1 MRALGKIQPTAEQ
14 LPILADSQP
23 GFRVIRGA
31 AGSGKTTTAL
41 LRLRQL
47 CAVRENRQ
55 HRLGSQEPVRV
66 LVLTFNR
73 TLRGYVLELL
83 QEQLA
88 SRDGVDMTV
97 ETFGRWARTL
107 VGPKNIM
114 ESRASRTHMANLLR
128 ETGTNRNV
136 EYFVDEIEYVMG
148 RFLPAERIAY
158 LNAERTGR
166 GRAPAVPR
174 TLRARLLSE
183 VIEPYIGMKAKDGS
197 VDWNDVA
204 VEAASAGSRRYDVV
218 VVDETQDLSAN
229 QVRAILHHLQEDH
242 TTTFITDAMQRI
254 YPQSFRWQEVGIEV
268 RPQMVFTLAEN
279 HRNTSQTAHLA
290 SSLVADIPVEEDG
303 VPPDA
308 KSCRRTGEVPQVI
321 VGRYSAQIQYML
333 DRLAPFLGAG
343 ETVAILQP
351 RGGGWF
357 DFVKKAL
364 RERHID
370 YCVLTRASEWPK
382 GAEQVALSTLHSA
395 KGLEFDHVLLPGLN
409 NEVTPHGDEEGDG
422 ALDALRRLVAMGIG
436 RARSSVM
443 IGYKPGEESA
453 VVKLFP
459 AETYKLVNV

>member
-1 MRALGKIQPTAEQ
+1 MTRSSTSWG
-14 LPILADSQP
+14 
-23 GFRVIRGA
+23 
-31 AGSGKTTTAL
+31 GSCP
-41 LRLRQL
+41 Q
-47 CAVRENRQ
+47 
-55 HRLGSQEPVRV
+55 
-66 LVLTFNR
+66 
-73 TLRGYVLELL
+73 
-83 QEQLA
+83 
-88 SRDGVDMTV
+88 
-97 ETFGRWARTL
+97 
-107 VGPKNIM
+107 
-114 ESRASRTHMANLLR
+114 
-128 ETGTNRNV
+128 
-136 EYFVDEIEYVMG
+136 
-148 RFLPAERIAY
+148 ERIAY

-364 RERHID
+364 RERQYRLLCSD
-370 YCVLTRASEWPK
+370 ASQRMAEGRGTGGVVNPSLSQGSGVRSCVATWTQQRGHATRRRGGRWRPGRTTPVGRDGYRA
-382 GAEQVALSTLHSA
+382 GAKQCDDRLQARQKSLPLSSSS
-395 KGLEFDHVLLPGLN
+395 
-409 NEVTPHGDEEGDG
+409 
-422 ALDALRRLVAMGIG
+422 RR
-436 RARSSVM
+436 
-443 IGYKPGEESA
+443 KPTSW
-453 VVKLFP
+453 
-459 AETYKLVNV
+459 